1 MQIDNNN
8 YNEILS
14 DEILDKSFLNSIEDA
29 LAIGSWELN
38 LKTNILKWSSVT
50 KKIHD
55 VSINYTPN
63 VDTAINFYKE
73 GSNRI
78 RILKLF
84 NNALNNGE
92 NFDDEFIIVTSK
104 GEEKWVRSIGHPK
117 LENGKCVALRGVF
130 QDITQKTVQTKKI
143 AIKEKEFRSLFD
155 NSLTGMAKVSLTGG
169 WLNVNNSICRILGYS
184 KEELLLLNFKDITHP
199 KDLSIGRKELELV
212 LSGKSDNFEIEKRYI
227 HKNGKVVHCI
237 LSSTIVRDNNGHPQ
251 HFIANIND
259 ITEIKRSKN
268 KISELLSISSKQ
280 NDRLLNFARIVS
292 HNLRSHGGNLEM
304 LLSLKKEDYPENT
317 NDEYFPLMEEAI
329 GNLNETIENL
339 NEVALY
345 NSLEAE
351 ELEELNL
358 LQFTNN
364 AISNIAAY
372 TISHNVDIQIL
383 IKDDLNVKG
392 LPAYLDSILIN
403 FLTNSIKYKRPDVD
417 PVIKL
422 NANQTSEY
430 TTLTI
435 SDNGQGIDLEK
446 HKDKLFGMYN
456 VFHKHEDS
464 RGLGLFIVKNQIDA
478 IGGKIE
484 VESTVGKGT
493 TFTIYFKN

>member
-1 MQIDNNN
+1 MRIDN
-8 YNEILS
+8 NEILS
-14 DEILDKSFLNSIEDA
+14 DEILDKDFLNTIEDA

-38 LKTNILKWSSVT
+38 LLSNTLNWSSVT

-55 VSINYTPN
+55 VDANYVPN
-63 VDTAINFYKE
+63 VDTAINFYKKGQHRE
-73 GSNRI
+73 K
-78 RILKLF
+78 ILALF
-84 NNALNNGE
+84 HKALNHGE
-92 NFDDEFIIVTSK
+92 NYDDEFIIITSK
-104 GEEKWVRSIGHPK
+104 GEEKWVRAIGHPK
-117 LENGKCVALRGVF
+117 FKNGVCVAVRGIF
-130 QDITQKTVQTKKI
+130 QDITRKTLESKKTLI
-143 AIKEKEFRSLFD
+143 REKEFKSLFD
-155 NSLTGMAKVSLTGG
+155 YSLTGMAKVSLTGE
-169 WLNVNNSICRILGYS
+169 WLKVNNSICRMLGYS
-184 KEELLLLNFKDITHP
+184 KADLLKLSFRDITHP
-199 KDLSIGRKELELV
+199 KDLNIGNKELALI
-212 LSGKSDNFEIEKRYI
+212 LSGRMDNFKVNKRYI
-227 HKNGKVVHCI
+227 HKNGKVIYCNV
-237 LSSTIVRDNNGHPQ
+237 SATIVRDSNGHPQ

-259 ITEIKRSKN
+259 ISEIEINKN
-268 KISELLSISSKQ
+268 KISDLLAISSEQ
-280 NDRLLNFARIVS
+280 NNRLLNFARIVS

-304 LLSLKKEDYPENT
+304 LLNLKKEDYPENT

-329 GNLNETIENL
+329 GNLNETIDNL

-351 ELEELNL
+351 DLEELNL

-383 IKDDLNVKG
+383 IKDDINVKG
-392 LPAYLDSILIN
+392 FPAYLDSILIN

-422 NANQTSEY
+422 NANQTSEH

-435 SDNGQGIDLEK
+435 SDNGQGINLEK

-478 IGGKIE
+478 LGGKIE
-484 VESTVGKGT
+484 VESSVGKGT

>member
-1 MQIDNNN
+1 M
-8 YNEILS
+8 
-14 DEILDKSFLNSIEDA
+14 
-29 LAIGSWELN
+29 
-38 LKTNILKWSSVT
+38 
-50 KKIHD
+50 
-55 VSINYTPN
+55 
-63 VDTAINFYKE
+63 
-73 GSNRI
+73 R
-78 RILKLF
+78 
-84 NNALNNGE
+84 
-92 NFDDEFIIVTSK
+92 
-104 GEEKWVRSIGHPK
+104 
-117 LENGKCVALRGVF
+117 
-130 QDITQKTVQTKKI
+130 
-143 AIKEKEFRSLFD
+143 EKEFKSLFD
-155 NSLTGMAKVSLTGG
+155 YSLTGMAKVSLTGE
-169 WLNVNNSICRILGYS
+169 WLKVNNSICRMLGYT
-184 KEELLLLNFKDITHP
+184 KADLLKLSFRDITHP
-199 KDLSIGRKELELV
+199 KDLNIGNKELALI
-212 LSGKSDNFEIEKRYI
+212 LSGRMDNFKVNKRYI
-227 HKNGKVVHCI
+227 HKNGKVIYCI
-237 LSSTIVRDNNGHPQ
+237 VSATIVRDSNGHPQ

-259 ITEIKRSKN
+259 ISEIEINKN
-268 KISELLSISSKQ
+268 KISDLLAISSKQ

-304 LLSLKKEDYPENT
+304 LLNLKKEDYPENT

-329 GNLNETIENL
+329 GNLNETIDNL

-351 ELEELNL
+351 DLEELNL

-383 IKDDLNVKG
+383 IKDDINVKG
-392 LPAYLDSILIN
+392 FPAYLDSILIN

-422 NANQTSEY
+422 NANQTSEH

-435 SDNGQGIDLEK
+435 SDNGQGINLEK

-478 IGGKIE
+478 LGGKIE
-484 VESTVGKGT
+484 VESSVGKGT